1 MMKRSQNVQSREQKL
16 VYLKKTI
23 ETLWHGVSDTKE
35 GDYPRI
41 ISLYK
46 EVLMHDYHDADSWE
60 NMIWLMW
67 SMAINKKD
75 TVWLFQAEKFA
86 KRYLSLNPNGY
97 RAYEYLGQFYRIMYV
112 DLRLAIR
119 YYESAIRWKDAPSS
133 THHSLISVC
142 DKAGDRVK
150 AIGYCKMTLARF
162 PNDPYTKSKLEVLTK
177 LQAWSSSFLSI
188 NKIARP
194 NESNVPTIPI
204 NAILSPPM
212 KEIITAI
219 YQNGKFKDNKILKP
233 HLTDRIGIRMTF
245 PEGAECILWTNGKKY
260 YAVCEAFGT
269 IFTVSIPRNLGDD
282 IWDRFKTE
290 FEGNYSYNSF

>member
-1 MMKRSQNVQSREQKL
+1 MQTREQKIKL
-16 VYLKKTI
+16 LKKTI

-67 SMAINKKD
+67 STAVNNKD

-86 KRYLSLNPNGY
+86 KRYLSLNSNGY

-112 DLRLAIR
+112 DLRLAVR

-177 LQAWSSSFLSI
+177 L
-188 NKIARP
+188 
-194 NESNVPTIPI
+194 
-204 NAILSPPM
+204 
-212 KEIITAI
+212 
-219 YQNGKFKDNKILKP
+219 
-233 HLTDRIGIRMTF
+233 
-245 PEGAECILWTNGKKY
+245 
-260 YAVCEAFGT
+260 
-269 IFTVSIPRNLGDD
+269 
-282 IWDRFKTE
+282 
-290 FEGNYSYNSF
+290 